1 MSSPSTSDTA
11 VLEKQK
17 AATKPQR
24 PPLFKVVLLND
35 DFTPME
41 FVIEILLDIF
51 KRTEEE
57 AVALTLAIHNDGK
70 GVCGVFV
77 KDIAELRRDQ
87 VHKAA
92 QREQHPLQC
101 VIEPETP
108 QPSRG
113 MKP

>member
-1 MSSPSTSDTA
+1 MSNPLNSDTA

-17 AATKPQR
+17 AITKPQR
-24 PPLFKVVLLND
+24 PPLFKVMLLND

-41 FVIEILLDIF
+41 FVVDVLLDVF
-51 KRTEEE
+51 KKTEEE
-57 AVALTLAIHNDGK
+57 AVALTLIIHSDGK

-87 VHKAA
+87 VLKAA
-92 QREQHPLQC
+92 QQEQHPLRC

-108 QPSRG
+108 QPGRG